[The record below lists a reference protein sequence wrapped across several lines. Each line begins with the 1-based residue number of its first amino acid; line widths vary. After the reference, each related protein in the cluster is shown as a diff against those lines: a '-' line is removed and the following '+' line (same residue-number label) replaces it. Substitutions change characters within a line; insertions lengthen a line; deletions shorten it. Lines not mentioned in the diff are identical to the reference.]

1 MRRTYVLVMTVLT
14 LSGCSGD
21 ADTTASRQPAARPVS
36 VLTLTETDPDRL
48 HTVTGVVGSWKVE
61 DIGFEVSGRVVYTIE
76 PETNVMP
83 PTTEQLAARAA
94 LLESGTKKITDA
106 AENVPDAVRQIIAG
120 TSAGQ
125 TIDSDMAENEKIGR
139 QVLARI
145 DPVRYRTAVASAVAQ
160 IETLKLKKKAAEV
173 QRDQVLKTQRD
184 SAVATEELARGEFER
199 AKGLKAQG
207 AITQAEYNQ
216 FEADYRT
223 AAAQVAQVDAS
234 KEAQT
239 AEIASFS
246 AQIEQ
251 AGAAL
256 DDAAQDLRDCVI
268 YAPFRGQVAEV
279 NVIPGGTVARGE
291 PVVRVQMMD
300 PMKIEFEVSAQQ
312 ARQMHYKNQLAVH
325 PAGSGDNGQDAVI
338 WMTDAAADPSTRT
351 FTVTLLIRNQ
361 LVPAAG
367 TDGIDA
373 DSLARTRDTWKLIP
387 GLEGQ
392 STVHYVEQHAIH
404 RDDDGEYV
412 WKVNPADGS
421 QAGDGKNPGPDILL
435 DVEKVRVTSGS
446 REVNFLG
453 LWTFR
458 DVRVN
463 DPSTLNLQSDRVL
476 GRLKLPAGQTE
487 LTGNQA
493 LLDREEWML
502 RPGDLVGVDLQGN
515 RFPAG
520 IYVPIDAIS
529 EKSGKHYVFVVEP
542 EGTGHRA
549 RQVEVSV
556 SDGPDATKRIAGVA
570 GTTLTAGLRIV
581 LKGVHYL
588 TDGEAVNVT
597 AELGADG

>member
-1 MRRTYVLVMTVLT
+1 MRRTDFLLITVLT
-14 LSGCSGD
+14 VGGCSGD
-21 ADTTASRQPAARPVS
+21 TDSVTSPQAVARPVS
-36 VLTLTETDPDRL
+36 TLTLTETDPDRL
-48 HTVTGVVGSWKVE
+48 QTVTGVVGSWKVE

-76 PETNVMP
+76 PERNVMP
-83 PTTEQLAARAA
+83 LTSEQLAARAEM
-94 LLESGTKKITDA
+94 LNSRTEDITDSGQPI
-106 AENVPDAVRQIIAG
+106 PDAVRRMIAG
-120 TSAGQ
+120 AEQS
-125 TIDSDMAENEKIGR
+125 IDSDMAENEKIGR

-184 SAVATEELARGEFER
+184 SAVATAELAQGEFER

-207 AITQAEYNQ
+207 AITQAEYNK
-216 FEADYRT
+216 FEADFKT
-223 AAAQVAQVDAS
+223 ATAQVAQTDAA

-239 AEIASFS
+239 AEIASFD
-246 AQIEQ
+246 AQIKQ
-251 AGAAL
+251 AGASL
-256 DDAAQDLRDCVI
+256 NDAAQDLRDCVI

-312 ARQMHYKNQLAVH
+312 ARQMHYKNQLLVH
-325 PAGSGDNGQDAVI
+325 SDGTGDDGKDAVI

-367 TDGIDA
+367 PDGIDA
-373 DSLARTRDTWKLIP
+373 ASLARTRDTWKLIP

-392 STVHYVEQHAIH
+392 EDVHYVEQHAIH

-412 WKVNPADGS
+412 WKI
-421 QAGDGKNPGPDILL
+421 QTAGDGTGSRSEILL

-446 REVNFLG
+446 RKVNFLG

-458 DVRVN
+458 DVQVN
-463 DPSTLNLQSDRVL
+463 DPATLNLNSDRVL
-476 GRLKLPAGQTE
+476 GQLELPAGQTE

-529 EKSGKHYVFVVEP
+529 EKSGKYFVFVVESQ
-542 EGTGHRA
+542 GTDHKV

-556 SDGPDATKRIAGVA
+556 SDGPDATKRISGANGA
-570 GTTLTAGLRIV
+570 ELTAGQQIV

-597 AELGADG
+597 SAVGADG